1 MKAQNKWWKT
11 LLKVTAWLIGIWAV
25 LLVSL
30 QVTLSEK
37 VLTKLVNK
45 YAAEYIEG
53 DLSFGSASVSMFKRF
68 PRVFL
73 TLEDFSVTYPS
84 DRFEQAEKEGIQS
97 RMIYHGSSETA
108 DTLASFDRFSVSLD
122 LAHLMGGTIRILHM
136 RLVRP
141 RIFAHSYAN
150 GEANWDIF
158 KFSTEEE
165 EIAEDSSTFALPRI
179 SLGRVSLSKHPHI
192 VYTDSKDTV
201 FAMIDI
207 ARIGFTGKI
216 NTTQTSR
223 KNSKFTPR
231 NTTKG
236 LTVDSLL
243 VAGRVKQDTV
253 RFIVEKFYIQENDDL
268 LDIDAKA
275 RAMLATNSFGRI
287 YLPIG
292 ITGKLDFPKDSVP
305 AVTLTD
311 LKANVGDFPFVADA
325 DVRFMD
331 GKANVKAK
339 AGIKNCKL
347 NDVFHGFAKN
357 IIPELEKVETNAK
370 LTMLAECDGE
380 YIYSTGKFPKI
391 SASISL
397 PDASLRYSDLE
408 ELEMKFGFKASG
420 NTDSRGRVNASI
432 DKMDFTTEGV
442 NLGFKGGAKDILGK
456 DPSFNVDGNLNIILD
471 SLVKVLPDTLG
482 ICAEGAISA
491 ELHGSALLS
500 QMNIYNFSSSDI
512 RGNIASEKITFQ
524 MPSDTIDLKIKGF
537 DVTLAPEEMVSRRD
551 STRTRRLMGVT
562 AKVNNIYLTYG
573 DALSMQGK
581 KLTASAK
588 NSVSDSPSDTTR
600 INPLSGRFMADLL
613 IVKDA
618 ASTSLSLS
626 ETNNGFLA
634 FPKKDQPEI
643 PVLTL
648 TSKNGKIT
656 LASGKSRAILSDAN
670 LRANATM
677 NKGEEKTRTRQP
689 RIRRENLIEDDF
701 RDQDIDI
708 RLDETMAKY
717 FKEWDIKGNI
727 GVRTGTVITPY
738 FPLRNSL
745 KGFDLNFTNNEVKVD
760 SFKVVSGKSEIEAK
774 GAITGL
780 KGALLG
786 RGRGTMN
793 LNLDIASNSMDAGEL
808 MMAYQKG
815 LLYVPTEAG
824 GAEMSDA
831 ELLKMVTESDSLSAS
846 DTIMPLIVVPANLRA
861 DIRMNAR
868 NVKYT
873 DLIADSLTSKILM
886 KERCVQIT
894 ETKAQTNMG
903 AMTFD
908 AFYSTRSKKDLKAGF
923 DLNFEEITAD
933 KVINLVPAVDTL
945 IPLLKSF
952 SGHLNCE
959 IAATTDLDTNMN
971 LVMPS
976 INGIMRISGKDL
988 TIQENDT
995 YRSLA
1000 RMLMMKDK
1008 REGHIG
1014 DMTVEGVIQNNTV
1027 EIFPFV
1033 ISMDRY
1039 KLALSGV
1046 QNLDMSYKYHA
1057 SLIQSPFRIKLGVD
1071 VFGDDFD
1078 NMKFKI
1084 GKAKYKS
1091 ENVPVFSAVID
1102 ETKINLLASIQNI
1115 FEKGVDAVIKDN
1127 MQKSAINKH
1136 MQSIGYVR
1144 AVDVKMEELS
1154 EKEQKELKDEEAKEE
1169 EQNTE
1174 TQNIETSNNQQY
1186 E

>member
-1 MKAQNKWWKT
+1 MEAKRKWWKT
-11 LLKVTAWLIGIWAV
+11 LLKAVAWFIGIWAV
-25 LLVSL
+25 VLITL
-30 QVTLSEK
+30 QVALSEK
-37 VLTKLVNK
+37 VLTKIVNK

-84 DRFEQAEKEGIQS
+84 DRFDEAERSGIQS
-97 RMIYHGSSETA
+97 RMIYHGCSDAA

-122 LAHLMGGTIRILHM
+122 ASALMRGTIRIPHM

-158 KFSTEEE
+158 RFSVDEEE
-165 EIAEDSSTFALPRI
+165 AAEDTSSVEIPRI
-179 SLGRVSLSKHPHI
+179 SVGRVSLSKHPHI
-192 VYTDSKDTV
+192 VYTDSRDSI

-207 ARIGFTGKI
+207 ARIGFTGQLSTVRRSGKAL
-216 NTTQTSR
+216 
-223 KNSKFTPR
+223 KFTPR

-236 LTVDSLL
+236 LTIDSLL
-243 VAGRVKQDTV
+243 VAGRVKKDTIG
-253 RFIVEKFYIQENDDL
+253 FMLEKFYVQEEEDL

-287 YLPIG
+287 HLPID

-305 AVTLTD
+305 AVTLTGF
-311 LKANVGDFPFVADA
+311 KANVGDFPFVADA
-325 DVRFMD
+325 DLRFLD
-331 GKANVKAK
+331 GKAAVKAK
-339 AGIKNCKL
+339 VGIRDCRL
-347 NDVFHGFAKN
+347 NEVFHGFAQN
-357 IIPELEKVETNAK
+357 IIPELEKVETDAR
-370 LTMLAECDGE
+370 LTMLAECNGE
-380 YIYSTGKFPKI
+380 YVYDTGKFPKI

-397 PDASLRYSDLE
+397 PEADLKYSDLE
-408 ELEMKFGFKASG
+408 KIDMKIGFKASG
-420 NTDSRGRVNASI
+420 STDSRGRINASI
-432 DKMDFTTEGV
+432 DNMSFVTDGMDFG
-442 NLGFKGGAKDILGK
+442 LKGSAKDLLGY
-456 DPSFNVDGNLNIILD
+456 DPSFNIDGKMNIILD
-471 SLVKVLPDTLG
+471 TLVKVLPDTLG
-482 ICAEGAISA
+482 INAEGAIKA
-491 ELHGSALLS
+491 EINGSASLS
-500 QMNIYNFSSSDI
+500 QMSLYNFSRSDI

-562 AKVNNIYLTYG
+562 AKVQNIYLTYG
-573 DALSMQGK
+573 DALSVQGK
-581 KLTASAK
+581 KLSVSAK
-588 NSVSDSPSDTTR
+588 NSVSESQSDTTR
-600 INPLSGRFMADLL
+600 INPLSGRFKADLL
-613 IVKDA
+613 ILKD
-618 ASTSLSLS
+618 SESISLSLS

-634 FPKKDQPEI
+634 FPKKDQPDI

-648 TSKNGKIT
+648 TSKNDKIT
-656 LASGKSRAILSDAN
+656 LASGRNRAVLNDAN
-670 LRANATM
+670 LRASATM
-677 NKGEEKTRTRQP
+677 NKGDKKPRTRQA
-689 RIRRENLIEDDF
+689 RIRREMIIQDDF
-701 RDQDIDI
+701 KDQDIDI

-717 FKEWDIKGNI
+717 FKEWDLSGNI
-727 GVRTGTVITPY
+727 GVRTGTVITPH

-745 KGFDLNFTNNEVKVD
+745 KGFELNFTNNEVKVD
-760 SFKVVSGKSEIEAK
+760 SFRVAAGKSDIEAK
-774 GAITGL
+774 GSITGL

-786 RGRGTMN
+786 RGRGIMK
-793 LNLDIASNSMDAGEL
+793 LNLDVASNSMDAGQL
-808 MMAYQKG
+808 MAAYQKG
-815 LLYVPTEAG
+815 LLYVPAEQG
-824 GAEMSDA
+824 GGEMSDS
-831 ELLKMVTESDSLSAS
+831 ELMKMVTESDSLSLS
-846 DTIMPLIVVPANLRA
+846 DTTMPLIVVPANLQA

-868 NVKYT
+868 NVRYT
-873 DLIADSLTSKILM
+873 DLAADTMTAKILM
-886 KERCVQIT
+886 KERCIQIT

-903 AMTFD
+903 EMTFD
-908 AFYSTRSKKDLKAGF
+908 AFYSTRSKNDLKAGF
-923 DLNFEEITAD
+923 DLNFENITAD
-933 KVINLVPAVDTL
+933 KVISLMPSVDTL

-952 SGHLNCE
+952 KGNLDCE
-959 IAATTDLDTNMN
+959 IAATTALDTNMN

-1000 RMLMMKDK
+1000 RLLMMKNK

-1014 DMTVEGVIQNNTV
+1014 DMTVEGVIQNNIV

-1039 KLALSGV
+1039 KLALSGI

-1078 NMKFKI
+1078 NMKFKV

-1102 ETKINLLASIQNI
+1102 ETKINLLTSIQNI
-1115 FEKGVDAVIKDN
+1115 FDRGVDAVIKEN
-1127 MQKSAINKH
+1127 MQKSAILEHKKK
-1136 MQSIGYVR
+1136 IGYVR
-1144 AVDVKMEELS
+1144 AVDVNIEELS
-1154 EKEQKELKDEEAKEE
+1154 DQEQKELEEEEAQTQEAEVVEE
-1169 EQNTE
+1169 I
-1174 TQNIETSNNQQY
+1174 NIETNKNQ
-1186 E
+1186 